1 MIEAPSRSPTS
12 CAAHGLATGPD
23 GRCVICRR
31 NRRASGSDG
40 GRGALKALA
49 LLAAA
54 VVGAV
59 ALKYARPA
67 ASSEAAASAEPPN
80 GAAVGADDAPRS
92 PRAEIGGPRGPDQTR
107 PRRDAPREAPGR
119 LEAPSPSAAPSSPG
133 PSPEDARARAAELA
147 AAMERVPIRM
157 FTTAW
162 CPACRQAR
170 AHLVEKRISFVEIDV
185 EASPAARREHRTRNP
200 RGSVPT
206 LDVDGEVLVGFAP
219 SQLQAAM
226 RRAAERRLDRP

>member
-1 MIEAPSRSPTS
+1 MIEAPSRSPTT

-31 NRRASGSDG
+31 NRRAAGSDG
-40 GRGALKALA
+40 GRGALTALA

-67 ASSEAAASAEPPN
+67 VSSEAAASAEPPN
-80 GAAVGADDAPRS
+80 RAAVGADDAPRS
-92 PRAEIGGPRGPDQTR
+92 PPSEIAGPDQPR
-107 PRRDAPREAPGR
+107 PRRDAPRELTGR
-119 LEAPSPSAAPSSPG
+119 LEAPPPSAAPSSPG

-147 AAMERVPIRM
+147 AAMQRVPIRM

-162 CPACRQAR
+162 CPACRKAR

-185 EASPAARREHRTRNP
+185 EASPAARREHRARNP

-206 LDVDGEVLVGFAP
+206 LDVDGEVLVGFSP
-219 SQLQAAM
+219 GQLQAAM

>member
-1 MIEAPSRSPTS
+1 MIEAPSRSPTA

-40 GRGALKALA
+40 GRGAITALA

-54 VVGAV
+54 VVGAI
-59 ALKYARPA
+59 ALKYGRPA
-67 ASSEAAASAEPPN
+67 VSSEAASAEPPN
-80 GAAVGADDAPRS
+80 RAAVGADDAPRS
-92 PRAEIGGPRGPDQTR
+92 PRGEIGGPDQTR
-107 PRRDAPREAPGR
+107 PRRDAPREATPTR
-119 LEAPSPSAAPSSPG
+119 EPPAPSAAAGASG

-185 EASPAARREHRTRNP
+185 EASPAARREHRARNP

-206 LDVDGEVLVGFAP
+206 LDVDGEVLVGFSP
-219 SQLQAAM
+219 GQLQAAM